1 MLRTSRLR
9 IMLLDSPKLR
19 LSRPESIEI
28 CNIVQRWIEEE
39 ALEQM
44 VEPTEE

>member
-9 IMLLDSPKLR
+9 IMLLDSTKLS

-28 CNIVQRWIEEE
+28 CDIVQRWIEEE

-44 VEPTEE
+44 LEPTNE